1 MKAKFVTDIK
11 GKKVE
16 VIITIEDYQKK
27 IVELE
32 NLKDVRA
39 YDKAKTSKEVSVP
52 IDEAFKMI
60 EKKSKIMTYQ
70 VVINKKAFIY

>member
-1 MKAKFVTDIK
+1 MKAKYVTDIK

-16 VIITIEDYQKK
+16 VIIAIEDYQMK

-39 YDKAKTSKEVSVP
+39 YDKAKTSKEVPVP

-60 EKKSKIMTYQ
+60 EKNGRKFNT
-70 VVINKKAFIY
+70 